1 MIVSDHDDL
10 MPTPLE
16 VRLFVAAIK
25 RPLVAAL
32 VLGLPFGLFN
42 GGLGYAGIHPFQYLV
57 VGDAALPAFS
67 PKIHFIGGWFA
78 GAVTVLIHLSKPY

>member
-25 RPLVAAL
+25 RPLVAAV
-32 VLGLPFGLFN
+32 VLGLPFGLFT

-57 VGDAALPAFS
+57 VGDALATPQS
-67 PKIHFIGGWFA
+67 RRGGL
-78 GAVTVLIHLSKPY
+78 AVTPTVSRDSVF